1 MMASCPEDTQR
12 VVSQFRSQL
21 TERRAA
27 VRLINSFFLLSTSK
41 HEQLHLYTLI
51 HTYGICTQIDV
62 LASVWPVWFRLHCD
76 AGQKALCVKI

>member
-51 HTYGICTQIDV
+51 HTQIDV